1 MTHARIMTVSW
12 FGTLCTAAMLLGA
25 QALRWVMQDPYGI
38 QSYHDRFDPTAA
50 LLARAIDEPVDLIP
64 LAEDSAIV
72 AMIAN
77 GSADLLYMGTT
88 LFTCM
93 QAEHGILPLAMII
106 EKFADHNITSLAGV
120 VFTLAN
126 STQIQVAGDL
136 RNKVIG
142 TGPLNYL
149 SSFQLPWAYVQ
160 DHGLDLFADA
170 AGVFLTDD
178 SLAVVRGV
186 ADGTLDVGFTRA
198 GYIERLQGEGQLPSG
213 IFSYLD
219 PLTWEGYP
227 FATTTPLYPELV
239 VAVMPH
245 VAMSTRN
252 RIAVALLGIMPEMPE
267 AVVGQYTTW
276 TTPPAL
282 IPTVNLQQRLGI
294 VEFPFS
300 ACTTLFDIYS
310 AIVCPSGLVRQS
322 SHNLSEGCGKLKCP
336 LGYTCVCRPCVP
348 VTVRWIGALTLA
360 QLVVTVCV
368 VLAVACMMAAIVVG
382 RWRQQLDLVASGQFY
397 IDRAVIATNRHGCI
411 HTAQLNGEAV
421 LAERALPPLKGSHAG
436 GSLVDPVPWTLRLLA
451 DRALRELALPC
462 RTYSRASS
470 VCSVASLQH
479 ELLVPCLG
487 VQELA
492 HQTDVVLLH
501 PGSPRGGLHDLL
513 VNKQVTMTLSL
524 ALSALLDI
532 ATVLAYLHS
541 QGIVGMTTDSTYI
554 EIDNKNRFCL
564 RRSLPSGPTL
574 TSAPE
579 LMRGEAHTMAS
590 DTFAFAMLMHE
601 VLHGQDVYY
610 GESAEA
616 VIATIREAI
625 RPGTEAKRP
634 EIQYRF
640 DAIPIYELMITC
652 WGEDPGSRPS
662 MMHVRDALAGFKDAE
677 TECKDDSS
685 TSSYS
690 LGMGMGGQIMQD
702 DLYRDV
708 SCVCFGPADGSQLR
722 AMVASCEKLGLTSVP
737 CREGWFFGVGN
748 LNNDATHVQRVMRLA
763 LGTVSVPA
771 LAGVRCSAHVGKMCG
786 RVIGEAYS
794 LLGPDVTIAT
804 ELCEASD
811 GKRVLVSGAMQDR
824 VRATPFQAWHSTKRP
839 GHVKIRGVPDQAA
852 YFCVPA

>member
-1 MTHARIMTVSW
+1 MAVSW
-12 FGTLCTAAMLLGA
+12 FGTLCTAAMLLGT

-50 LLARAIDEPVDLIP
+50 LLARAIGEPVDLVPI
-64 LAEDSAIV
+64 AEDSTIV

-77 GSADLLYMGTT
+77 RSADLLYMGTT

-93 QAEHGILPLAMII
+93 QAEHGLLPLAMIV
-106 EKFADHNITSLAGV
+106 ERVADHNISSLAGV

-126 STQIQVAGDL
+126 STQIQVAADL

-186 ADGTLDVGFTRA
+186 ASGLLDVGFTRA
-198 GYIERLQGEGQLPSG
+198 GYIEHLQGEGQVPSG

-267 AVVGQYTTW
+267 AVVGQFTAW

-310 AIVCPSGLVRQS
+310 AIVCPPGLVRQS
-322 SHNLSEGCGKLKCP
+322 SHNLSEGCGKLRCP
-336 LGYTCVCRPCVP
+336 PGFTCVCRPCVS
-348 VTVRWIGALTLA
+348 VKVRWIGALTLA

-368 VLAVACMMAAIVVG
+368 VLAVACVMAAIVVG
-382 RWRQQLDLVASGQFY
+382 RWRQRLDLVTSGQLY
-397 IDRAVIATNRHGCI
+397 IGREAIAMNRHGCI

-421 LAERALPPLKGSHAG
+421 LAERALLPLKGSKAG
-436 GSLVDPVPWTLRLLA
+436 ATLVDPVPWTLRLLA
-451 DRALRELALPC
+451 DRVFRELGLPC
-462 RTYSRASS
+462 RTYSRANS
-470 VCSVASLQH
+470 VCKVASLRH
-479 ELLVPCLG
+479 ELLIPCLG
-487 VQELA
+487 VLERA
-492 HQTDVVLLH
+492 HQTDVILLH

-524 ALSALLDI
+524 ALAALLDL
-532 ATVLAYLHS
+532 ASVLAHLHS
-541 QGIVGMTTDSTYI
+541 QDVVGMTIDSTYV
-554 EIDNKNRFCL
+554 EIDSRNRFCL

-579 LMRGEAHTMAS
+579 LMRAEAHTMAS

-601 VLHGQDVYY
+601 ILHGQDVYS

-616 VIATIREAI
+616 VMTTIKEAL
-625 RPGTEAKRP
+625 PAGTEAKRP
-634 EIQYRF
+634 EIQYKF
-640 DAIPIYELMITC
+640 DAIPIYELMVTC
-652 WGEDPGSRPS
+652 WSEDPGSRPA
-662 MMHVRDALAGFKDAE
+662 MAHVRDALAGFKDAE
-677 TECKDDSS
+677 DDFKDGSS

-690 LGMGMGGQIMQD
+690 LGMGMSMSGQIMQD

-708 SCVCFGPADGSQLR
+708 SCVCFGPADGAQLG
-722 AMVASCEKLGLTSVP
+722 AMNASCEKLGLTYVP
-737 CREGWFFGVGN
+737 CQTGWFFAVGN
-748 LNNDATHVQRVMRLA
+748 LNNNDATHVQKAMRLA
-763 LGTVSVPA
+763 LGTVSVPS
-771 LAGVRCSAHVGKMCG
+771 LAGVHCSAHVGKMWG

-794 LLGPDVTIAT
+794 LLGRDVTIAI
-804 ELCEASD
+804 ELCAASD

-839 GHVKIRGVPDQAA
+839 GHVQIRGIPDQAA